1 VHGFD
6 QELPPLAASDAEK
19 IDPAIVAA
27 LYIEHEA
34 ELKRFLWGVLRD
46 GAAVQDVLQAA
57 FVKMME
63 HGHTTQEESR
73 KAWLFRVAYHEALGL
88 RRRQATAKKAEGLL
102 AAIRN
107 PASGAADEPLIR
119 LEAIQ
124 AVREAM
130 KRLPPEQREVVV
142 MRIYEEKTFA
152 QIAQELNIPLGTA
165 LARMRLALAK
175 MRQAMPDFHNP

>member
-1 VHGFD
+1 MH
-6 QELPPLAASDAEK
+6 
-19 IDPAIVAA
+19 
-27 LYIEHEA
+27 
-34 ELKRFLWGVLRD
+34 
-46 GAAVQDVLQAA
+46 
-57 FVKMME
+57 
-63 HGHTTQEESR
+63 
-73 KAWLFRVAYHEALGL
+73 
-88 RRRQATAKKAEGLL
+88 
-102 AAIRN
+102 N

-130 KRLPPEQREVVV
+130 KRLPPEQRELVV

-175 MRQAMPDFHNP
+175 LRQALPDFHNP